1 LILALYQHPMRS
13 FRKQLLQFLEQE
25 DFEKNLTLIYKF
37 PTQKTINALFA
48 FLCSP
53 DKKIKKNATI
63 AMGEVVSKIAETD
76 MDYARDI
83 MRRFL
88 WSLNEESGW
97 IGWGSAEA
105 MAEIM
110 ARNKELAQEYYK
122 FLISYISEGDNY
134 LLFEDLRE
142 EVILGLKRLSQVHP
156 HLVNEVSHLL

>member
-1 LILALYQHPMRS
+1 MRN
-13 FRKQLLQFLEQE
+13 FRKQILHFLEQE
-25 DFEKNLTLIYKF
+25 DFEKKLNEIHQF
-37 PTQKTINALFA
+37 PTQKTLNALFA
-48 FLCSP
+48 TLCSS
-53 DKKIKKNATI
+53 DEKIKKNTAI
-63 AMGEVVSKIAETD
+63 AMGEIVSKIAEND
-76 MDYARDI
+76 MNYARDI
-83 MRRFL
+83 MRRLL

-134 LLFEDLRE
+134 LLFEKLRK

-156 HLVNEVSHLL
+156 HLVKEVGHLL

>member
-1 LILALYQHPMRS
+1 MRN

-25 DFEKNLTLIYKF
+25 DFDKNLNDIHKF

-53 DKKIKKNATI
+53 DKKIKKNAVI
-63 AMGEVVSKIAETD
+63 AMGEVVSKIAEND
-76 MDYARDI
+76 IESARGI
-83 MRRFL
+83 MRRLL

-110 ARNKELAQEYYK
+110 VRNNDLAQEYHK

-134 LLFEDLRE
+134 LLFEELRK
-142 EVILGLKRLSQVHP
+142 EVVLGLKRLSQVHP
-156 HLVNEVSHLL
+156 HLVKEVSHLL

>member
-1 LILALYQHPMRS
+1 MRN
-13 FRKQLLQFLEQE
+13 FRKQILHFLEQE
-25 DFEKNLTLIYKF
+25 DFEKKLNEIHRF
-37 PTQKTINALFA
+37 PTQKTLNALFA
-48 FLCSP
+48 TLCSS
-53 DKKIKKNATI
+53 DEKIKKNTAI
-63 AMGEVVSKIAETD
+63 AMGEIVSKIAEND
-76 MDYARDI
+76 MNYARDI
-83 MRRFL
+83 MRRLL

-134 LLFEDLRE
+134 LLFEKLRK

-156 HLVNEVSHLL
+156 HLVKEVGHLL

>member
-1 LILALYQHPMRS
+1 MRD
-13 FRKQLLQFLEQE
+13 FRKQLLHFLEQE
-25 DFEKNLTLIYKF
+25 DFDKNLKDIHKF
-37 PTQKTINALFA
+37 PIQKTINALFA

-53 DKKIKKNATI
+53 DKKIKNNAI
-63 AMGEVVSKIAETD
+63 LAMGEVVSTIAEND
-76 MDYARDI
+76 MNHAREI

-110 ARNKELAQEYYK
+110 SRNDDLAQEYHK

-134 LLFEDLRE
+134 LLFEELRK
-142 EVILGLKRLSQVHP
+142 EVVLALKRLSEVHP
-156 HLVNEVSHLL
+156 HLVTEVNHLLE